1 MTWTKLSPALTL
13 LLLLLQGCGIYSFS
27 GTSLPPEVKTF
38 SLRFRSDA
46 TLGPPD
52 LAAKFQQRLSD
63 DLVQRTPLKQV
74 ATTGDLQLEGIIKQ
88 LKYVPMAPTINGEEG
103 KGDQAAIDRL
113 TIEVQMDY
121 TNLYDEAS
129 AFSKKTFSQYADT
142 AANTSRSNEE
152 PRLIDA
158 IFTKLVEDIFNETVA
173 SW

>member
-1 MTWTKLSPALTL
+1 MTWTKLSPVLTL
-13 LLLLLQGCGIYSFS
+13 LLLLLQGCGIYSFL
-27 GTSLPPEVKTF
+27 GTSLPTEVKTF
-38 SLRFRSDA
+38 SLRFQSDA

-74 ATTGDLQLEGIIKQ
+74 DTNGDLQLEGVIKQ
-88 LKYVPMAPTINGEEG
+88 FKYVPMAPTTSGQGG
-103 KGDQAAIDRL
+103 KGDQASVDRL
-113 TIEVQMDY
+113 TIEVQVDY

-129 AFSKKTFSQYADT
+129 TFSTKTFSQYAET
-142 AANTSRSNEE
+142 VANTSRSNEE